1 MTPRTVTFLAVATA
15 VAVGAATVS
24 LNIERGYAPQAT
36 NELVFP
42 GLIDKVNEVTKIAVD
57 HKDGK
62 IVVVRNADGT
72 WTVPASDNFPAN
84 VAQAQKVILQLAGM
98 RLFEA
103 KTAQKDLY
111 NRLHLEELNIKGA
124 QARRVRLFG
133 AKDTPLAELIVG
145 KKKYNLPGPITEG
158 AYVRKP
164 SDPQTW
170 LAKGEITVDPEVKA
184 WLRKSILNIRE
195 EDVAA
200 IEIRHPGGEIVKI
213 TKENPTARHFTLH
226 GVPEGKRVKYQSDP
240 DNVAN
245 VVEDLELVDVRKEGH
260 IEFAADK
267 TIEGTYT
274 SRSGLI
280 AHLSLI
286 KMGEDSWVKVR
297 VEAKPDALAPTKKG
311 EETGQQVAKRLSDQ
325 LTGWVFKIPDF
336 KASRLS
342 RGMAD
347 MAVDKKAGS

>member
-111 NRLHLEELNIKGA
+111 NRLHLEELNIKGT

-213 TKENPTARHFTLH
+213 TKENRTASPR
-226 GVPEGKRVKYQSDP
+226 
-240 DNVAN
+240 A
-245 VVEDLELVDVRKEGH
+245 
-260 IEFAADK
+260 
-267 TIEGTYT
+267 
-274 SRSGLI
+274 SG
-280 AHLSLI
+280 
-286 KMGEDSWVKVR
+286 
-297 VEAKPDALAPTKKG
+297 
-311 EETGQQVAKRLSDQ
+311 
-325 LTGWVFKIPDF
+325 
-336 KASRLS
+336 
-342 RGMAD
+342 
-347 MAVDKKAGS
+347 